1 MESVRLWNSL
11 FEGSS
16 TQVVD
21 KSRIQSKLHK
31 NVCLLLFF
39 EAAGAANGKISLP
52 AGGNFCEAEFP
63 AVYRLA
69 RESFAPS
76 TAGLIKTF
84 IKLTKAVALV
94 YSLTASRILLLSS
107 EIVQNA
113 EANTPKEGIFS
124 PSIAKGRLSG
134 SLLELRSIAFI
145 MHRYRRALKNLGV
158 CSVPAICRLLKI

>member
-1 MESVRLWNSL
+1 MLR
-11 FEGSS
+11 
-16 TQVVD
+16 T
-21 KSRIQSKLHK
+21 
-31 NVCLLLFF
+31 
-39 EAAGAANGKISLP
+39 
-52 AGGNFCEAEFP
+52 
-63 AVYRLA
+63 
-69 RESFAPS
+69 
-76 TAGLIKTF
+76 LIKTF

-145 MHRYRRALKNLGV
+145 MHRYRRALKDLGV
-158 CSVPAICRLLKI
+158 FSVPAICRLLKI